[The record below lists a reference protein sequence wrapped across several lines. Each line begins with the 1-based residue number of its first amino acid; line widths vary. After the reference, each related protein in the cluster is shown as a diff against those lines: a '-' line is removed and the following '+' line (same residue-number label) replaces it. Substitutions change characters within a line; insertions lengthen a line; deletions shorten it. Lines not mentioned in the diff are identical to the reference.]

1 MFDIGFFKAQPTEW
15 VRRYAGGKVAR
26 EGTGL
31 SFYFFKHNAQIVL
44 VPLSSRDVP
53 WVFNEI
59 TNNFQSVTLQGQ
71 CTYRIAQPAQASALL
86 NFAVDPRTR
95 NYLSQDP
102 ERLPAR
108 VTNIIQ
114 AATRIEIQNRTLE
127 QTLVSSEAIGAAV
140 MNRLREDARLV
151 ELGVELLSVFV
162 VSAKPTPEV
171 GRALEATYRETLLRQ
186 ADEATYARR
195 AAAIEEE
202 RVIKESEL
210 ATDIALEE
218 RRRNL
223 IALESENEL
232 AQATNRGEAAEREAQ
247 GSARAVQL
255 QLAAYNGLDPRMMT
269 AMAMQE
275 LGKNA
280 GRIGNLTVTSEI
292 LAALLDGKKTT

>member
-1 MFDIGFFKAQPTEW
+1 MFDIGFYKAQPTEW
-15 VRRYAGGKVAR
+15 VRHYANGKVAH
-26 EGTGL
+26 EGSGL
-31 SFYFFKHNAQIVL
+31 SFYFLKHSAQIVM

-53 WVFNEI
+53 WVFNEV

-71 CTYRIAQPAQASALL
+71 CTYRVQDPVRASALL

-95 NYLSQDP
+95 AYLSNDP
-102 ERLPAR
+102 ERLPQR

-114 AATRIEIQNRTLE
+114 ATTRVEIQNRTLE
-127 QTLVSSEAIGAAV
+127 ETLVSSEAIGAAV
-140 MNRLREDARLV
+140 MARLRADDRLI

-162 VSAKPTPEV
+162 VAAKPTPEV
-171 GRALEATYRETLLRQ
+171 ARALEATYRETLLRQ

-218 RRRNL
+218 RRQSL
-223 IALESENEL
+223 VALEGENEL
-232 AQATNRGEAAEREAQ
+232 AEAGYRGQAQEREAEF
-247 GSARAVQL
+247 SARAVEMQM
-255 QLAAYNGLDPRMMT
+255 AVYKGLDPRMMT
-269 AMAMQE
+269 ALAMQE

-292 LAALLDGKKTT
+292 LAALLDGKTP

>member
-1 MFDIGFFKAQPTEW
+1 MFDIGFYKAQPTEW
-15 VRRYAGGKVAR
+15 VRHYTGGKIAH
-26 EGTGL
+26 EGSGL
-31 SFYFFKHNAQIVL
+31 SFYFLKHSAQIVV

-53 WVFNEI
+53 WVFNEV

-71 CTYRIAQPAQASALL
+71 CTYRVQDPVRASALL

-95 NYLSQDP
+95 AYLSNDP
-102 ERLPAR
+102 ERLPQR

-114 AATRIEIQNRTLE
+114 ATTRGEIQNRTLE
-127 QTLVSSEAIGAAV
+127 ETLVSSEAIGAAV
-140 MNRLREDARLV
+140 MARLRADDRLI

-171 GRALEATYRETLLRQ
+171 ARALEATYRETLLRQ

-218 RRRNL
+218 RRQNL
-223 IALESENEL
+223 VALEGENEL
-232 AQATNRGEAAEREAQ
+232 AEAGYRGQAQEREAEF
-247 GSARAVQL
+247 SARAVEMQM
-255 QLAAYNGLDPRMMT
+255 AVYKGLDPRMMT
-269 AMAMQE
+269 ALAMQE

-292 LAALLDGKKTT
+292 LAALLDGKTP